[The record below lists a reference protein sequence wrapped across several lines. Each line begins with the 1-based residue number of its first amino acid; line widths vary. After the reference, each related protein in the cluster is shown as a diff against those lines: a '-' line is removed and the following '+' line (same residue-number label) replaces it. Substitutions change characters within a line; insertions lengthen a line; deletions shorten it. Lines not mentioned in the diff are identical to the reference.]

1 MNCSVRSSH
10 DFVGMGLDGGGAGQ
24 ASASSPSDVCKKPC
38 SRSFSYTAERVI
50 GNGSF
55 GVVYQAISS
64 ETRQTVAIKKVF
76 QDRRYKNREFQ
87 IMKELGN
94 HPNIVTL
101 HHAFYTNGEK
111 PEELFLNVVMEYV
124 PDTIHKL
131 LKSYL
136 KLRQQIPLILSKL
149 YTYQL
154 CRALAFIHSS
164 GVCHRDIKPQNLLI
178 CPNTHVLK
186 LCDFGSAK
194 RLVPSEQNVSYICSR
209 YYRAPELIFGA
220 VNYTHSV
227 DLWSMGCV
235 LAELIQ
241 GTPLFQG
248 ENGVDQLVQIIK
260 VLGTPRSQELLAM
273 NPQYTAEFKFPQIK
287 ANNWT
292 KVFKGKETG
301 GVEGLLELLL
311 QYDPKTRLGCAKV
324 LTNSWFDEL
333 RNGDAG
339 LVDPATQQ
347 PIELNL
353 FDFSEAEQIYLRVN

>member
-10 DFVGMGLDGGGAGQ
+10 DFGGMGFEGG
-24 ASASSPSDVCKKPC
+24 SSKALVGSPEGVCKKPS

-55 GVVYQAISS
+55 GVVYQAVSS
-64 ETRQTVAIKKVF
+64 ETKETVAIKKVF

-87 IMKELGN
+87 IMKELGS

-131 LKSYL
+131 LKSFQ
-136 KLRQQIPLILSKL
+136 KLRQQIPLILSKV

-178 CPNTHVLK
+178 CPKSHVLK

-194 RLVPSEQNVSYICSR
+194 RLVPSEPNVSYICSR

-220 VNYTHSV
+220 VNYSYKV

-241 GTPLFQG
+241 GAPVFQG
-248 ENGVDQLVQIIK
+248 DNGVDQLVQIIK
-260 VLGTPRSQELLAM
+260 VLGTPTNEQLLAM
-273 NPQYTAEFKFPQIK
+273 NPQYSAEFKFPQIK
-287 ANNWT
+287 PNCWD
-292 KVFKGKETG
+292 KVLKGRDADGAEALLD
-301 GVEGLLELLL
+301 GLLK
-311 QYDPKTRLGCAKV
+311 YDPEKRIGCAQV
-324 LTNSWFDEL
+324 LTSQWFDDL
-333 RNGDAG
+333 RKEAILIPPSMAPLD
-339 LVDPATQQ
+339 
-347 PIELNL
+347 LNL
-353 FDFSEAEQIYLRVN
+353 FDLSQHERTYLGAN